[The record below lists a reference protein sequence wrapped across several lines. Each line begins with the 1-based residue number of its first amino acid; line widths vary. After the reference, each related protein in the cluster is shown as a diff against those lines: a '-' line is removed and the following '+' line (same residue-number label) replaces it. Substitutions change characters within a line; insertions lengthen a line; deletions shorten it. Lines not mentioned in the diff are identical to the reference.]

1 MEAGAQVGPRTGS
14 RRPKGKAKNVC
25 QKVPSAGD
33 SGVKRTPSAVLDVLE
48 RQLYAENGSLSRP
61 VLSLIAELKEAHL
74 AAAKKD
80 SRR

>member
-1 MEAGAQVGPRTGS
+1 MPG
-14 RRPKGKAKNVC
+14 
-25 QKVPSAGD
+25 AGD